1 MQRHITRGVSAGG
14 VRIGGGAPVSV
25 QSMTN
30 TDTRDTAATIA
41 QILELERAGCE
52 IVRVSVFDE
61 ACARAIPAIHSA
73 IHIPL
78 VADIHFD
85 HRLAIAAAENGVD
98 KLRLNP
104 GNIGGRQHVEKVV
117 DCARMHHTPI
127 RIGVNGGSLE
137 ADLRR
142 EYGPDSP
149 QAMVE
154 SAMRHV
160 RLLEAAHFFDIVISL
175 KSSTVS
181 TTVEAYRQMAKLVE
195 YPLHIGITET
205 GTPARGLIKSAAGL
219 GALLLDGIGDTL
231 RISLTDAPVEEVRAG
246 VELLRALRLRRD
258 DIEIISCP
266 TCGRTRVDLMQA
278 VKRVDA
284 ALPHGQGY
292 LRVAVMGCAVNGPG
306 EAADADIGIAFGSG
320 SGVLFRRGERFAH
333 GAAEDMIALLVRE
346 ATAMLRQ
353 RREEEAR

>member
-1 MQRHITRGVSAGG
+1 
-14 VRIGGGAPVSV
+14 
-25 QSMTN
+25 MTN

-78 VADIHFD
+78 VVGYPTLTTAWPSP
-85 HRLAIAAAENGVD
+85 RRRN
-98 KLRLNP
+98 RYTY
-104 GNIGGRQHVEKVV
+104 GGRQHVEKGRGL
-117 DCARMHHTPI
+117 CAYAPYAHPHR
-127 RIGVNGGSLE
+127 RQRRVARGGSQ
-137 ADLRR
+137 R

-160 RLLEAAHFFDIVISL
+160 RLLEAAHFSDIVISL

-292 LRVAVMGCAVNGPG
+292 LRVAVMGCAVNGPARRRMRISASPL
-306 EAADADIGIAFGSG
+306 AAAAARCSGAGSA
-320 SGVLFRRGERFAH
+320 LRTALRR
-333 GAAEDMIALLVRE
+333 I
-346 ATAMLRQ
+346 
-353 RREEEAR
+353 